1 MAYNVF
7 KRPMFKRGGSTTG
20 TGIMSHVEP
29 RIKAQ
34 RGYGSYS
41 AGFPYEMSQ
50 FSAAPINSSRV
61 NVSPSAAGDYFKDV
75 GFGKTL
81 SATGEEIKK
90 IAAAGYDLMGVPL
103 NVLSE
108 YFTGKSPG
116 FSGSR
121 FFNVP
126 GVDQDKTYFLGAEID
141 VSDKKPTGVETVFSG
156 GATSLDQIVKE
167 NIAKK
172 IAKKSEEQQKDEV
185 EKPEPKYKESNIKT
199 DIENE
204 IDLLTETLGPSI
216 SKAEKALLIAK
227 AAGTPGGLTA
237 KLDVARE
244 EGLKLARQKTKDE
257 RAIKLAAYKAA
268 KDIEKTR
275 IAAGKRGETERLYDE
290 YADLS
295 VKKDRTPKEE
305 AKFQALKNKLEK
317 TDEGEALLKAYASKV
332 YDASRVRSLKSQIE
346 TLEAT
351 KSKSDLEKKDLE
363 KKKSELQEQLFY
375 QSLLGIPSFE
385 EGGRV
390 MKQMGG
396 SIEENSIVSTENVT
410 QDQVEPTK
418 TVQTLSYA
426 ELRDRLPKEITDD
439 IVQLIA
445 ASERA
450 LQDFAYIRTQQDVND
465 FNAKYGVNLVLP
477 ASAT

>member
-34 RGYGSYS
+34 RGYGNYS

-50 FSAAPINSSRV
+50 FSIMPQSNIRPTNLNDYTNIPVKKNITYPITMDSIGGYGFIEPGPETNLETLPDWMLRAMGTEESR
-61 NVSPSAAGDYFKDV
+61 DV
-75 GFGKTL
+75 LSKRKTGIQTIIPEKTL
-81 SATGEEIKK
+81 
-90 IAAAGYDLMGVPL
+90 
-103 NVLSE
+103 
-108 YFTGKSPG
+108 
-116 FSGSR
+116 
-121 FFNVP
+121 
-126 GVDQDKTYFLGAEID
+126 
-141 VSDKKPTGVETVFSG
+141 SG

-185 EKPEPKYKESNIKT
+185 EKPEPKYKESDIKT

-268 KDIEKTR
+268 KDIEKTK

-317 TDEGEALLKAYASKV
+317 TDEGEALLKAYAGKA

-346 TLEAT
+346 TLEAI

-396 SIEENSIVSTENVT
+396 SMEENNIVSTENVT